1 MKNRQI
7 RCNYERK
14 LLFMKE
20 KSPNKNR
27 AREVLIMKEKSPNKV
42 LMAVILLFLSS
53 FLLGAANI
61 DPDVEIKINGL
72 VCPSCAI
79 GLKNL
84 FKRSFY
90 VKELKMDTKKGI
102 LFLEYKSIEIHPSKI
117 RKMVKDSGYEVASIK
132 WLKKGEPNRYNKP

>member
-14 LLFMKE
+14 LLF
-20 KSPNKNR
+20 
-27 AREVLIMKEKSPNKV
+27 MKEKSPNKV

>member
-1 MKNRQI
+1 MNQK
-7 RCNYERK
+7 
-14 LLFMKE
+14 M
-20 KSPNKNR
+20 PNKNR
-27 AREVLIMKEKSPNKV
+27 AREVSIMNKKGPNKI
-42 LMAVILLFLSS
+42 LIGVILLFFSS
-53 FLLGAANI
+53 VLLCARNI